1 MEGMKAVAPSSSRNE
16 QVNRILAIV
25 RDLHRTGGMDIYEI
39 AEKYGTVTR
48 TVRRDLECIQSI
60 GIPLVEELAE
70 DGKRKRWQ
78 IAYQDKLAKLADLLE
93 VSHYLAL
100 RMAMDAPVAKK
111 STLFAAL
118 EDLSDRVADAL
129 GAADRQRLKAIERAF
144 YSYEKFAYE
153 ETPRELFWPIITA
166 ISEHQI
172 CKAVYRAARPG
183 QKEKEI
189 RLLPLKIFAFQ
200 GAMYLHAF
208 VYKHDNVIT
217 LNLQRMISIRA
228 TGEKGVP
235 PASYRPEKLEETAF
249 GVFVGT
255 TQTKFRL
262 RFSAEIAPFIR
273 ERRWHTTQRLRDLDE
288 GRLELAFTCADSP
301 ELKNWVASWR
311 EGVEVLEP
319 ASLRAEFAALG
330 RELAKRYGA

>member
-1 MEGMKAVAPSSSRNE
+1 MESMKAVAPASRNA

-48 TVRRDLECIQSI
+48 TIRRDLDCIQAI
-60 GIPLVEELAE
+60 GIPLIEEIAD

-100 RMAMDAPVAKK
+100 RVAMDGPVAKR

-118 EDLSDRVADAL
+118 EDLSDKVANAL
-129 GAADRQRLKAIERAF
+129 GAADHQRLRAIEGAF
-144 YSYEKFAYE
+144 HSYEKFAYE
-153 ETPRELFWPIITA
+153 ETPPELFWPIITA
-166 ISEHQI
+166 IAERRI
-172 CKAVYRAARPG
+172 CKVIYRAARPG

-189 RLLPLKIFAFQ
+189 RLLPLKIFSFQ
-200 GAMYLHAF
+200 GALYLHAF
-208 VYKHDNVIT
+208 VYKHENVIT
-217 LNLQRMISIRA
+217 LNLQRMLSIRA
-228 TGEKGVP
+228 TDEKGTP
-235 PASYRPEKLEETAF
+235 PAGYRPEKLEETAF

-255 TQTKFRL
+255 EEKKFRFH
-262 RFSAEIAPFIR
+262 FSAELAPFIR
-273 ERRWHTTQRLRDLDE
+273 ERRWHSTQRLRDLDD
-288 GRLELAFTCADSP
+288 GRVELTFTCADSP

-311 EGVEVLEP
+311 DGVEVLEP
-319 ASLRAEFAALG
+319 SSLRAELAALG
-330 RELAKRYGA
+330 RALTKRYGE